1 VTVLKRKSAFFMI
14 FVIFAKKC
22 DFVTLLK
29 KFLKGQKPGNA

>member
-1 VTVLKRKSAFFMI
+1 VTVLKTKNEFFAI

-29 KFLKGQKPGNA
+29 KISKGQKPGNA